1 MLRQYVL
8 CGCCPVWVR
17 SEVVLSKE
25 ELEMLQVCVAKTLS
39 QMCVLCSAEEFVFL
53 RKVLGLTRETLSL
66 LFGVDVSLIT
76 QYETKDMRTVKYK
89 DIMSSFLKY
98 VVRQALSV
106 EMVQDREG
114 KKEMYVYVKQGEEW
128 VLE

>member
-1 MLRQYVL
+1 
-8 CGCCPVWVR
+8 VWVR
-17 SEVVLSKE
+17 SDVVLSKE
-25 ELEMLQVCVAKTLS
+25 ELEMLQVSVAKTLS